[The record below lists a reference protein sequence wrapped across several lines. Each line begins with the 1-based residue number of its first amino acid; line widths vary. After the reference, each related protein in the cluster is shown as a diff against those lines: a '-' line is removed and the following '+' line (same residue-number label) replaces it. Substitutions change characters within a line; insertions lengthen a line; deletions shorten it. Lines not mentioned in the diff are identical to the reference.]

1 MAGSSTVCVTGAG
14 GFIASWLVKL
24 LLARGYTVHGT
35 VRDLS
40 DKKSAHLKRLESAAQ
55 RLRIF
60 KADLLDYDVMA
71 AAVVGCQEV
80 FHVATPVPSEKLTD
94 PELPWRSTRKV
105 GLKARSEMRAAGQT
119 KSSAGTITSGTRSPR
134 SSRKRRRWNTG
145 DRPARRGVRQ
155 PGVGVRSHAAADG

>member
-1 MAGSSTVCVTGAG
+1 VAGQTDIQAAVSG
-14 GFIASWLVKL
+14 
-24 LLARGYTVHGT
+24 
-35 VRDLS
+35 

-94 PELPWRSTRKV
+94 PEVSSVLGSDILFRTSIF
-105 GLKARSEMRAAGQT
+105 LKN
-119 KSSAGTITSGTRSPR
+119 KLLLVSSIVAVEINPKGWPEGKIRDESCWSDEEF
-134 SSRKRRRWNTG
+134 SRNNNVLLVLQVPVSLSRTDKL
-145 DRPARRGVRQ
+145 
-155 PGVGVRSHAAADG
+155 